1 MDEILFEAFN
11 AENRNNKL
19 KAYKKTT
26 VSYSQGITLCKPVFF
41 KNNAI
46 LIDKIVMGDIDPS
59 FFNYYRN
66 IEKWYIPK
74 EFQGD
79 IE

>member
-1 MDEILFEAFN
+1 
-11 AENRNNKL
+11 
-19 KAYKKTT
+19 
-26 VSYSQGITLCKPVFF
+26 
-41 KNNAI
+41 
-46 LIDKIVMGDIDPS
+46 MGDIDPS